1 MTWTFDGQSVV
12 ESDPDRCK
20 VDYDLEVGLATLTIK
35 DIKRTDAGNYH
46 ILVKNSV
53 GLDELEMRLDVLAPP
68 TAPKGFLEIS
78 GVNPTGC
85 KLTWKKPEDD
95 GGSPISGYTVE
106 KKDVERDTWVACG
119 KLSGKTM
126 AVMKVNITHCSK
138 SSFFFQ
144 KFNFD
149 FTRKIVDFFW
159 VKNL

>member
-85 KLTWKKPEDD
+85 KLTWKASLPAQKCPQDKW
-95 GGSPISGYTVE
+95 GPIETE
-106 KKDVERDTWVACG
+106 ERDG
-119 KLSGKTM
+119 KE
-126 AVMKVNITHCSK
+126 VRICF
-138 SSFFFQ
+138 SSS
-144 KFNFD
+144 
-149 FTRKIVDFFW
+149 V
-159 VKNL
+159 